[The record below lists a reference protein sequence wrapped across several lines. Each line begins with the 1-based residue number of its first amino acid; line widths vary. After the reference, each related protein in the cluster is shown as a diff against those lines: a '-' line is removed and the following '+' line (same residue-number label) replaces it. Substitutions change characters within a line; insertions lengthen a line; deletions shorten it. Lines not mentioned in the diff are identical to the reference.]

1 MRVDSPRAMAGQ
13 PSRCGAVGPSKT
25 ARNQAA
31 VMGWKSASA
40 VSAEGTTSSAATV
53 AALAVFFGLNSFDLA
68 GLRGMKSFTL
78 AYFGL
83 SR

>member
-1 MRVDSPRAMAGQ
+1 
-13 PSRCGAVGPSKT
+13 
-25 ARNQAA
+25 
-31 VMGWKSASA
+31 
-40 VSAEGTTSSAATV
+40 
-53 AALAVFFGLNSFDLA
+53 LAVFFGLNSFDLA